1 MDDLS
6 SILHIL
12 CYLKCHI
19 ICKACDAVVQA
30 KWMIKKKLMSA
41 DSSPSVFRSHEKYK
55 YSVEWSI
62 IRNST
67 DWNRFKQDP
76 SIASNPNANIFGQIL
91 VLWIEHMKREEKTSL
106 FDGKKIFIIYV
117 ITVRWKMLLSIHW
130 YSTVHPA
137 LCMLLFSSH
146 HLQTIR

>member
-1 MDDLS
+1 MPVLRS
-6 SILHIL
+6 EWLR
-12 CYLKCHI
+12 
-19 ICKACDAVVQA
+19 
-30 KWMIKKKLMSA
+30 KKLLST
-41 DSSPSVFRSHEKYK
+41 DSSPSVFRSYEKYK

-67 DWNRFKQDP
+67 NWNRFKQDP
-76 SIASNPNANIFGQIL
+76 SIASNPNANILGQIL

-130 YSTVHPA
+130 YSTVHAAYSIVHAVVFVASFANDPIKVS
-137 LCMLLFSSH
+137 FSINLSH
-146 HLQTIR
+146 DEFLNMMV